1 MKNIH
6 LLLGITIG
14 FIFSLILQ
22 IAIFSPTEKHN
33 DIPIQ
38 TDYKKEIEKV
48 ENKLLQKEME
58 VDSLS
63 HDLEKLNEQ
72 NKLKLA
78 TINAQQQK
86 LLSMAIQLKT
96 DSSFSESEK
105 IEKLS
110 DINQEQFSLQ
120 TKKDSLFESSLSNY
134 KGLYLLE
141 KSLRKETMQGFLDCK
156 LSIENMQSDNTRLY
170 ALNQKLESRLTR
182 KKNTTRLLTGGVI
195 SFGVLSTLLI
205 LTR

>member
-6 LLLGITIG
+6 LLIGITIG

-48 ENKLLQKEME
+48 ENKLLQKEKE

-63 HDLEKLNEQ
+63 HDLEELNEQ

-78 TINAQQQK
+78 AITTQEQK
-86 LLSMAIQLKT
+86 LVSMAIQLKT
-96 DSSFSESEK
+96 DTSFSEAEK
-105 IEKLS
+105 IDKLS
-110 DINQEQFSLQ
+110 DIHQEQFFLQ

-156 LSIENMQSDNTRLY
+156 LSIENIQSDNTRLY
-170 ALNQKLESRLTR
+170 AINQKLESKLLK